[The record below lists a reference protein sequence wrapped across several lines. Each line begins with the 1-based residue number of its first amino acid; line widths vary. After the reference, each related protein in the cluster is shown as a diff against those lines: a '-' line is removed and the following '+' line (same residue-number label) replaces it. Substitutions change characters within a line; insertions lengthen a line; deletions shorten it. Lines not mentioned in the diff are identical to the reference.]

1 MQRKLIVALVASA
14 LELYAAS
21 VSAQSFTCT
30 QPFTTGPL
38 NPVNGYAE
46 TVTDI
51 NGVSLQICKN
61 ADLCFFDPVVTGNL
75 TSEQAGTG
83 GESFWW
89 LADAQLTAP
98 SGLDA
103 VLVMA
108 AEATY
113 TTEDPTPGEQ
123 LSFTRLRIRI
133 DAPFTGVYTVD
144 YPYGRESYRVE
155 ALAAGDEIRE
165 VFDISFTPDMLSNTP
180 ATGRVGPWLQWTD
193 TAPLPPVGYIG
204 DGATPHTVAGSPCAV
219 PQNFFRITAVD
230 LDGNPLPIGGVN
242 AQGQAINFVQTDLF
256 TVMGQKADGKFQTPL
271 ASERV
276 SYARTAGGT
285 QVDAFAVSGA
295 ATAVEMRDFVTTAGI
310 STPVLGGAAALLQKE
325 TNGSNFSKSQALVNA
340 PATLPAAMEL
350 HGSTVGG
357 TSDATR
363 LVRAL
368 TDSVVISQA
377 DYNPLTG
384 KLLVKAASSDKVVN
398 PALTIKE
405 FGIATGTEIDVG
417 GVPPATVTVLSA
429 AGGSDT
435 VKVRVTLPQAVIAP
449 NGVTASLLASPTRVQ
464 VSWTDRSDNET
475 GFEVVRTLAGV
486 ATVVGTPNASNGVD
500 NPLTFDDSTVSDDLI
515 YTYSVRS
522 VLGGQKTSSAASNS
536 VLVPINAP
544 VLDSVTPAVGNTST
558 NLVLSWATSA
568 KAVSYNIYR
577 DNALIRNVTGSTY
590 TDVGLQAS
598 TTYSYRVEA
607 VGANS
612 STMSNSLAGSTS
624 AASLLNAPTNLAVV
638 TGTSAT
644 RPRVTWGD
652 ASQGETGYRLTRSAV
667 NVTTLAAG
675 ATTTINL
682 AANATSHTLTAA
694 QALTTQTLYQFTVQ
708 ALGATNGPTTSVYH
722 YVGNLP
728 GPRTLRA
735 TVVNR
740 GALPSRTPVG
750 QVPVT
755 WLIPNTAGNANVLG
769 YEVQYCVGTA
779 NTCNTSGAWTGQV
792 VNTGRTSVNQIYTG
806 LTSGRL
812 HTFRVRST
820 TAAGIASA
828 WSTVSATPR

>member
-1 MQRKLIVALVASA
+1 MQRKLIVALVAGA

-61 ADLCFFDPVVTGNL
+61 ADLCFFDPVVAGNL
-75 TSEQAGTG
+75 TSEQTGTG

-89 LADAQLTAP
+89 LADSQLTAP

-113 TTEDPTPGEQ
+113 TTEEPTPGEQ

-180 ATGRVGPWLQWTD
+180 ATGRVGPWLQWTGND
-193 TAPLPPVGYIG
+193 APVGYIG
-204 DGATPHTVAGSPCAV
+204 DGATPHTVVGSPCAA

-230 LDGNPLPIGGVN
+230 LEGNPLPIGGVD

-256 TVMGQKADGKFQTPL
+256 TVMGQKADGRFQTPL

-295 ATAVEMRDFVTTAGI
+295 ATAVEMRDFVTTAGT
-310 STPVLGGAAALLQKE
+310 SAPVLGGAAALLQKE

-368 TDSVVISQA
+368 TDSVAISQA

-384 KLLVKAASSDKVVN
+384 KLLVQAASSDKVAN

-405 FGIATGTEIDVG
+405 FGVAAGTEIDVG

-435 VKVRVTLPQAVIAP
+435 VKVRVALPQAVIAP
-449 NGVTASLLASPTRVQ
+449 NGVAASLASTTSVQ

-486 ATVVGTPNASNGVD
+486 DTVVGTPNASNGVD
-500 NPLTFDDSTVSDDLI
+500 NVLTFVDTTVSDDLR

-522 VLGGQKTSSAASNS
+522 VLGGLKAASAASDF
-536 VLVPINAP
+536 VLVPIKAP

-577 DNALIRNVTGSTY
+577 DNVLIRNVTGSTY

-598 TTYSYRVEA
+598 TTYTYSVEA
-607 VGANS
+607 VGNLS
-612 STMSNSLAGSTS
+612 NTTSNSLTGSTS
-624 AASLLNAPTNLAVV
+624 AASVLNAPTNLAVV
-638 TGTSAT
+638 TGVSAT

-652 ASQGETGYRLTRSAV
+652 VSQGETGYRLTRAAV

-694 QALTTQTLYQFTVQ
+694 QALATQTLYQIAVQ
-708 ALGATNGPTTSVYH
+708 ALGATNGPTSSVYH

-728 GPRTLRA
+728 VPSTLRA
-735 TVVNR
+735 AVVNT
-740 GALPSRTPVG
+740 GAVPNRTPVG

-755 WLIPNTAGNANVLG
+755 WLAPTTAGNANILG

-779 NTCNTSGAWTGQV
+779 NACNTSGAWTGRV
-792 VNTGRTSVNQIYTG
+792 VKTGRTSVNQTYTG

-820 TAAGIASA
+820 TAAGFASA